1 MPKIVPQIY
10 LWRKRDNGAIENTFF
25 KPSESAGC

>member
-1 MPKIVPQIY
+1 MMEIMPQFN

-25 KPSESAGC
+25 RPGESADR